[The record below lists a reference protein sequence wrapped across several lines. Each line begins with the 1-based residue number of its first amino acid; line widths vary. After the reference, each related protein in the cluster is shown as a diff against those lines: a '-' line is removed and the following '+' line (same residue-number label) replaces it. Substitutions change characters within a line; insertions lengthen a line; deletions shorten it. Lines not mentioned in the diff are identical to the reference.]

1 MHDWLRSARTGQ
13 LDLPHDFSWLG
24 LAQGA
29 AFRAQQLA
37 SQADE
42 KVHSVTTGV
51 KDAHATYWLY
61 WPDRTMGNP
70 PIGWPDEA
78 ASALEWAK
86 ISLSVYDL
94 LESRATA
101 GDRDSYAQS
110 AMNLRASLIARFG
123 VVPEHQVLDVDRVV
137 YWFFESLR
145 ISVQEAHGRASTY
158 RNQGMNIDNIKELRK
173 IRELRRIK
181 NRLAVLRLLIDSG
194 HLDPRAGLRAWL
206 DIEEQLP

>member
-13 LDLPHDFSWLG
+13 LDLPHDFNWLG

-61 WPDRTMGNP
+61 WPDRTLGNP

-86 ISLSVYDL
+86 ISPSVYDL

-101 GDRDSYAQS
+101 GDRDSYVQS

-123 VVPEHQVLDVDRVV
+123 VVPEHQVLDVDRIV
-137 YWFFESLR
+137 YWFFDSLR

-158 RNQGMNIDNIKELRK
+158 RNRGVNIDSIKELRK